1 MSYHEG
7 VSALDLLRFV
17 RIVDRHQPSVAE
29 ALPRLGWSRAKLKR
43 RRGRW
48 SRLLGVETTSV
59 RRGQVSYYRL
69 DSAGPLD
76 LSRCRALWRRRWL

>member
-1 MSYHEG
+1 MNYHEG
-7 VSALDLLRFV
+7 ISALDLLRFV

-43 RRGRW
+43 IVALA
-48 SRLLGVETTSV
+48 RLLGIEVSSV
-59 RRGQVSYYRL
+59 RRGQVSHYRL
-69 DSAGPLD
+69 DSAGPFD

>member
-43 RRGRW
+43 VVALA
-48 SRLLGVETTSV
+48 RLLAVEITSV

>member
-7 VSALDLLRFV
+7 VSALDLLRLV

-43 RRGRW
+43 AVALA
-48 SRLLGVETTSV
+48 RLLGVGLTCV
-59 RRGQVSYYRL
+59 RRGAVSHYQI
-69 DSAGPLD
+69 DSGGPLD
-76 LSRCRALWRRRWL
+76 LRRCRALWRRRWL